1 MDIVMILKRTKKE
14 LVKKIITSVII
25 QGLLLVIPVY
35 WTNSINHAT
44 NQEYDKAFRLIIIT
58 LILSLLYYLWNYFNQ
73 RAWYNYYN
81 KLYLEYTNLVTDAS
95 VKDITLG
102 EYTNIIN
109 NDIDIIGTFIGNLV
123 TRIIQIIEF
132 LIIYMYFLS
141 IDFYIFLATL
151 IVSIFMVIIIIY
163 FGGKIEIQ
171 NKDRKDNLDYKTIN
185 IHNIYDVLK
194 RNKKIQRED
203 NGFIKSTIKYL
214 ESNAKFNL
222 FVNGMIYLVLG
233 FLELCRYGIVIYAIY
248 LVSISKMEIGTVLLI
263 YSYYAKII
271 TNFEVLGTINAE
283 YQSVKVSVNRL
294 NRIKRKEVTI

>member
-81 KLYLEYTNLVTDAS
+81 KLYLEYTNLVAEAS

-214 ESNAKFNL
+214 ESNAKYNL

-233 FLELCRYGIVIYAIY
+233 FLELCRYGIIIYAIY

-294 NRIKRKEVTI
+294 NRIKRNE

>member
-81 KLYLEYTNLVTDAS
+81 KLYLEYTNLVAEAS